1 MKRVSSFLILSILI
15 FWGCANQLPPGGG
28 PVDREAPQ
36 IIRTFP
42 ENGTLN
48 YNKNFVEFEFNEY
61 VNKRLV
67 ANSIFISPYFN
78 EEIEQKWSGKKLRLI
93 FPEKLKENK
102 TYVISLGTDISD
114 LRGNKL
120 NETFTLTFSTGSKID
135 QGIIS
140 GRVYDSKSDGIMIF
154 FYLID
159 SLNKL
164 VDYSKT
170 KPDFV
175 SQTSK
180 DGSFILT
187 GLPEGIFRIIA
198 VRDQMKNLLFD
209 LNEDEIGLPF
219 RDYEITDT
227 LRIIRNVQFEMMKI
241 DTIKPVLNSVKF
253 VDLNHLILNFNEP
266 VDLNTINPRNIFIYD
281 STGIENLNPAGFY
294 SLEKNSL
301 MLVTPKLHS
310 EKDYIISLKGIRD
323 LDGNEIDS
331 TIQTFYTE
339 MISDTIPIMIKMIQG
354 NFSSSY
360 LEYFNPEIEL
370 SFNDLIYFNDFLSS
384 FSVSDTLGK
393 KLNFSVS
400 RKDSASF
407 FVRLE
412 PLKQKDKILIKI
424 NLSSLTDL
432 AGNRLDTV
440 FIKTFDTNSDA
451 DYGLISGNLIN
462 KIRKDEKL
470 LVEAKSLSS
479 NKTYRVETKEDKY
492 QIKNVLPG
500 NYFLKVSLQ
509 RDDSKNDFRNFT
521 IPFTYHQDTIKVKSR
536 WPTTDVNFNVEGLFR

>member
-61 VNKRLV
+61 VNKRSV

-266 VDLNTINPRNIFIYD
+266 VDLSTINPRNIFIYD

-294 SLEKNSL
+294 LIEKNSL

-323 LDGNEIDS
+323 LNGNEIDS

-354 NFSSSY
+354 NFSSLS

-432 AGNRLDTV
+432 AGNRLDSV

-521 IPFTYHQDTIKVKSR
+521 IPFIYHQDTIKVKSR

>member
-1 MKRVSSFLILSILI
+1 
-15 FWGCANQLPPGGG
+15 
-28 PVDREAPQ
+28 
-36 IIRTFP
+36 
-42 ENGTLN
+42 
-48 YNKNFVEFEFNEY
+48 
-61 VNKRLV
+61 
-67 ANSIFISPYFN
+67 
-78 EEIEQKWSGKKLRLI
+78 
-93 FPEKLKENK
+93 
-102 TYVISLGTDISD
+102 
-114 LRGNKL
+114 
-120 NETFTLTFSTGSKID
+120 
-135 QGIIS
+135 
-140 GRVYDSKSDGIMIF
+140 
-154 FYLID
+154 
-159 SLNKL
+159 
-164 VDYSKT
+164 
-170 KPDFV
+170 
-175 SQTSK
+175 
-180 DGSFILT
+180 
-187 GLPEGIFRIIA
+187 
-198 VRDQMKNLLFD
+198 
-209 LNEDEIGLPF
+209 
-219 RDYEITDT
+219 
-227 LRIIRNVQFEMMKI
+227 MKI

-266 VDLNTINPRNIFIYD
+266 VDLSTINLADIFIYD

-294 SLEKNSL
+294 LIEKNSL

-323 LDGNEIDS
+323 LNDNEIDS

-432 AGNRLDTV
+432 AGNRLDSV

-521 IPFTYHQDTIKVKSR
+521 IPFIYHQDTIKVKSR